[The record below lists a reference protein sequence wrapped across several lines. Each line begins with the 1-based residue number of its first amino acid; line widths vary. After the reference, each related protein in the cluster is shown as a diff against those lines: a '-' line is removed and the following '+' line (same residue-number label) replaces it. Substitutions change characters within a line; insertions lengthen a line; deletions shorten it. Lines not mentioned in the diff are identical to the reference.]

1 MILALMEMV
10 INGVSTRK
18 VAKITEELCGT
29 EFSKSTVSELCKRL
43 DPLVKEWNERPLKEA
58 YPFVMVDAM
67 VLKVRKGGQV
77 RSQSA
82 LIAIGVNMRG
92 YREVL
97 GFWIGDSETYGSWN
111 DFLAWLKGR
120 GLRGVDL
127 VVSDQ
132 HGGLVKAVET
142 QFQEVMWQR
151 CQTHFTR
158 NILDACPKQLQSQLH
173 SQLRVIWEAP
183 DMETARQMLQR
194 VMDNFGNRAPRAVDI
209 LEQGFDDAV
218 AVLNLPERYRKRLRT
233 TNGIERLNEEVRRR
247 ERVIRIFPNVESAK
261 RLLGA
266 LLMEKDEAWSTGRQY
281 FDMRT
286 YVEWKQEQT
295 AMITNELQQ
304 AAVPAC

>member
-1 MILALMEMV
+1 M
-10 INGVSTRK
+10 
-18 VAKITEELCGT
+18 
-29 EFSKSTVSELCKRL
+29 
-43 DPLVKEWNERPLKEA
+43 RP
-58 YPFVMVDAM
+58 
-67 VLKVRKGGQV
+67 
-77 RSQSA
+77 QSA

-183 DMETARQMLQR
+183 DVETARQMLQR
-194 VMDNFGNRAPRAVDI
+194 VMDI

-218 AVLNLPERYRKRLRT
+218 AVLNLPKRYRKRLRT
-233 TNGIERLNEEVRRR
+233 TNGIERLKEEVRRR
-247 ERVIRIFPNVESAK
+247 ERLIRIFPNVESAK

-266 LLMEKDEAWSTGRQY
+266 LLIEKDEAWSTDRQY
-281 FDMRT
+281 FDMRA
-286 YVEWKQEQT
+286 YVECKQEQT
-295 AMITNELQQ
+295 AMTTNELQQ
-304 AAVPAC
+304 AAVAAC

>member
-1 MILALMEMV
+1 
-10 INGVSTRK
+10 
-18 VAKITEELCGT
+18 
-29 EFSKSTVSELCKRL
+29 
-43 DPLVKEWNERPLKEA
+43 
-58 YPFVMVDAM
+58 
-67 VLKVRKGGQV
+67 
-77 RSQSA
+77 
-82 LIAIGVNMRG
+82 MRG
-92 YREVL
+92 YRELL

-120 GLRGVDL
+120 GLRRVDL
-127 VVSDQ
+127 VVSEQ

-142 QFQEVMWQR
+142 QFQGVMWQR

-183 DMETARQMLQR
+183 DVETARQMLQR
-194 VMDNFGNRAPRAVDI
+194 VMAI
-209 LEQGFDDAV
+209 LEQEFDDAV

-266 LLMEKDEAWSTGRQY
+266 LLIEKDEAWSTDRQY
-281 FDMRT
+281 FDMSA

-304 AAVPAC
+304 AAVAAC

>member
-1 MILALMEMV
+1 M
-10 INGVSTRK
+10 
-18 VAKITEELCGT
+18 
-29 EFSKSTVSELCKRL
+29 
-43 DPLVKEWNERPLKEA
+43 
-58 YPFVMVDAM
+58 
-67 VLKVRKGGQV
+67 
-77 RSQSA
+77 
-82 LIAIGVNMRG
+82 
-92 YREVL
+92 
-97 GFWIGDSETYGSWN
+97 
-111 DFLAWLKGR
+111 
-120 GLRGVDL
+120 
-127 VVSDQ
+127 VSDQ

-183 DMETARQMLQR
+183 DVETARQMLQR
-194 VMDNFGNRAPRAVDI
+194 VMDI

-266 LLMEKDEAWSTGRQY
+266 LLMEKDEAWSTDRQY
-281 FDMRT
+281 FDMRA

-295 AMITNELQQ
+295 AMMTNELQQ
-304 AAVPAC
+304 AAIAVC

>member
-1 MILALMEMV
+1 VLAGWCCQCLRY
-10 INGVSTRK
+10 GR
-18 VAKITEELCGT
+18 GT
-29 EFSKSTVSELCKRL
+29 FRPISKERAGL
-43 DPLVKEWNERPLKEA
+43 DPGFNGGGDKRGINQ
-58 YPFVMVDAM
+58 
-67 VLKVRKGGQV
+67 KGGQV
-77 RSQSA
+77 RPQSA

-151 CQTHFTR
+151 CQTHLTR

-183 DMETARQMLQR
+183 DVETARQMLQR
-194 VMDNFGNRAPRAVDI
+194 VMDI

-218 AVLNLPERYRKRLRT
+218 AVLNLPERH
-233 TNGIERLNEEVRRR
+233 R
-247 ERVIRIFPNVESAK
+247 ETQRGSA
-261 RLLGA
+261 
-266 LLMEKDEAWSTGRQY
+266 
-281 FDMRT
+281 
-286 YVEWKQEQT
+286 
-295 AMITNELQQ
+295 
-304 AAVPAC
+304 

>member
-77 RSQSA
+77 RPQSA

-183 DMETARQMLQR
+183 DVETARQMLQR

-266 LLMEKDEAWSTGRQY
+266 LLMEKDEAWSTSRQY
-281 FDMRT
+281 FDMRA
-286 YVEWKQEQT
+286 YVEWKQEQM
-295 AMITNELQQ
+295 AMMTNELQQ
-304 AAVPAC
+304 AAVAEC

>member
-1 MILALMEMV
+1 
-10 INGVSTRK
+10 
-18 VAKITEELCGT
+18 
-29 EFSKSTVSELCKRL
+29 
-43 DPLVKEWNERPLKEA
+43 
-58 YPFVMVDAM
+58 
-67 VLKVRKGGQV
+67 
-77 RSQSA
+77 
-82 LIAIGVNMRG
+82 MRG
-92 YREVL
+92 YRELL
-97 GFWIGDSETYGSWN
+97 GFWIGDSETYSSWN

-158 NILDACPKQLQSQLH
+158 NILDACPKQLQSQLN

-183 DMETARQMLQR
+183 DVETARQMLQR
-194 VMDNFGNRAPRAVDI
+194 VMDF
-209 LEQGFDDAV
+209 LEQEFDDAV

-266 LLMEKDEAWSTGRQY
+266 LLMEKDEAWSTGQQY
-281 FDMRT
+281 FDMRA
-286 YVEWKQEQT
+286 YVECKQEQT
-295 AMITNELQQ
+295 AMTTNELQQ
-304 AAVPAC
+304 AAIAAC